1 MLFGHHYDS
10 YSMRSVLFKVFV
22 SFQIDACPA
31 KIIPSVSRGLQPVPT
46 RITKHMTPKFVKFL
60 IFLLLINT
68 LLFTL
73 ADWHGFSL
81 LWVVLFELFVFLL
94 VVVFIVAK
102 SPARRLQ
109 RQAAVMGWSLHKM
122 EADHVTGYKDV
133 VYQRDGVFARVS
145 WQRGTVFLVGEN
157 VEFKNF
163 ADLEHWLAG

>member
-94 VVVFIVAK
+94 VVVFMVAK

-122 EADHVTGYKDV
+122 EADPVTGYKDV
-133 VYQRDGVFARVS
+133 VYQRGSLFVRVS

-163 ADLEHWLAG
+163 ADLEHRLAG

>member
-1 MLFGHHYDS
+1 
-10 YSMRSVLFKVFV
+10 
-22 SFQIDACPA
+22 
-31 KIIPSVSRGLQPVPT
+31 
-46 RITKHMTPKFVKFL
+46 MTPKFVKFL

-94 VVVFIVAK
+94 VVVFMVAK

-109 RQAAVMGWSLHKM
+109 RQAAVMGWSFHKM

>member
-94 VVVFIVAK
+94 VVVFIVAN

-122 EADHVTGYKDV
+122 EADHVTG
-133 VYQRDGVFARVS
+133 
-145 WQRGTVFLVGEN
+145 
-157 VEFKNF
+157 
-163 ADLEHWLAG
+163 DLPP